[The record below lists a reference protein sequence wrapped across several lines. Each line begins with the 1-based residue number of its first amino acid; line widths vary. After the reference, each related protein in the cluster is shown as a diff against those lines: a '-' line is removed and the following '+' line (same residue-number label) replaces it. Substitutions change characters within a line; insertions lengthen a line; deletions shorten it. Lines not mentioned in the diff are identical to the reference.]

1 MALGMGLLRRLFD
14 RSSARPKKELHPEA
28 TYRVEWDAEEISC
41 TWPSGERRSVAW
53 EKLRSVRIRTTD
65 AGPFT
70 ADVFWV
76 LEGNGSFCVV
86 PQAARGEERLLARL
100 QELPG
105 FDSEAVIAAM
115 SSTDNAEFTCWTA

>member
-1 MALGMGLLRRLFD
+1 MALGMNFLRRLFTG
-14 RSSARPKKELHPEA
+14 SPARPKHELHPEA

-53 EKLRSVRIRTTD
+53 RHLRSVRIRTTD

-76 LEGNGSFCVV
+76 LEGGDSFCVV
-86 PQAARGEERLLARL
+86 PQGARGEDRLLARL

>member
-1 MALGMGLLRRLFD
+1 
-14 RSSARPKKELHPEA
+14 
-28 TYRVEWDAEEISC
+28 VEWNAEEISC
-41 TWPSGERRSVAW
+41 IWPTGERRSVAW
-53 EKLRSVRIRTTD
+53 GHLRSVRIRTTD

-76 LEGNGSFCVV
+76 LEGGGSSCVV

-115 SSTDNAEFTCWTA
+115 RSTDNAEFTCWTA